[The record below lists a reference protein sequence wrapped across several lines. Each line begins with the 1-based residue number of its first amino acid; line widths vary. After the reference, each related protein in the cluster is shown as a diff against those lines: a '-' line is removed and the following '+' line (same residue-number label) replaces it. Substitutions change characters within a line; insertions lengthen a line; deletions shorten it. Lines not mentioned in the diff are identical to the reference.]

1 MFDNMI
7 ESLMDSITDYEAL
20 LVTNE
25 EEREALWERY
35 CDLEELQ
42 YAAIKREEAALA
54 S

>member
-7 ESLMDSITDYEAL
+7 ESLMENITDFEAL
-20 LVTNE
+20 LITNE

>member
-1 MFDNMI
+1 MFDDMI
-7 ESLMDSITDYEAL
+7 QSLMDSITDYEVL

-35 CDLEELQ
+35 CDLEDLQ

>member
-1 MFDNMI
+1 MFDEMI
-7 ESLMDSITDYEAL
+7 EVLMNNITDYEAL

-35 CDLEELQ
+35 CDMEELQ
-42 YAAIKREEAALA
+42 REAIKREAALA